1 MLSGGRDCETVGRN
15 GDGLTDRPT
24 DRPTDRRTRMA
35 SSSENDNG
43 STSGGG
49 FGQLLKEDLTRLES
63 GLSQHRVDLMGVVG
77 RLVEQVQRVDGSAQR
92 GLAEASKKTGESL
105 GQLGARLDTLERA
118 PKWTKRCS
126 GA

>member
-1 MLSGGRDCETVGRN
+1 
-15 GDGLTDRPT
+15 
-24 DRPTDRRTRMA
+24 MA

-77 RLVEQVQRVDGSAQR
+77 AACGAGATSRRIRPAWLGRR
-92 GLAEASKKTGESL
+92 PSKKTGALWGSS
-105 GQLGARLDTLERA
+105 ARGTTLEPT